1 MVGDG
6 VHAVLDGDSCSPVV
20 RDGGA
25 VVESAPTGN
34 GANAG
39 PAAVDTHC
47 CLSQLLNSSFPLLEV
62 RILVVALMVSG
73 TSTSSPHILGRVF
86 PDRR

>member
-6 VHAVLDGDSCSPVV
+6 VPVVLDGDSCSPVV

-39 PAAVDTHC
+39 PAARSESWWWC
-47 CLSQLLNSSFPLLEV
+47 
-62 RILVVALMVSG
+62 
-73 TSTSSPHILGRVF
+73 
-86 PDRR
+86 